1 MAITPEASFDRPIPG
16 QSLTAELGGRPW
28 QTPYQYATV
37 EETLDYY
44 IPRFA
49 NEEVT
54 EQVLDVLEMG
64 VPVTSLANTIQLGSV
79 MEGKHSIDVG
89 MLVMPVIMELI
100 MYIADTANIEY
111 STGLEKDTKVRGSLV
126 DSVSAK
132 LKEEIEK
139 QKETEVG
146 EAEEGSPTNKAIVKE
161 MSDRADERKLG
172 LMGRRS

>member
-16 QSLTAELGGRPW
+16 QSLTAELGARPW

-111 STGLEKDTKVRGSLV
+111 STGLEKDEKVRSTFV
-126 DSVSAK
+126 QSAVAK
-132 LKEEIEK
+132 LAEQTEEPQEEKVEEEVQEDVKEEPK
-139 QKETEVG
+139 
-146 EAEEGSPTNKAIVKE
+146 
-161 MSDRADERKLG
+161 G